1 MNTPI
6 DRLLFALTLISYK
19 ILDFILGYPEEHTVM
34 GPAGEVKLR
43 HKGGVWTAVR
53 VSTYCKRR
61 GSWVKH
67 NWRHGWR
74 MIDVPEGYEQF
85 HNRDNMTPDLGEAI
99 YNMLEGQ
106 RMMDEYKAGIMEG

>member
-1 MNTPI
+1 MNKLEYHL
-6 DRLLFALTLISYK
+6 RLAFMYAADFA
-19 ILDFILGYPEEHTVM
+19 LGYPKEYTVLP
-34 GPAGEVKLR
+34 GSAETQIR

-61 GSWVKH
+61 ASWVKT

-74 MIDVPEGYEQF
+74 MTGVPEGYEQF
-85 HNRDNMTPDLGEAI
+85 LNRDNMTPDLGEAI

-106 RMMDEYKAGIMEG
+106 RMMDEYKAGVMEG